1 MTTIVTTQLM
11 PTLSTISMTS
21 NTTITPSK
29 MITTSSTISPDC
41 RIVALD
47 ATKAR
52 DLNHNADGSVSP
64 TSLPFSP
71 SNADDNNNKLVYKN
85 SDLLQNENKV
95 VSDGKYDDKEAA
107 KDVVNNQMKSPVNS
121 TLLVNN
127 DIDNSSDQKDSINA
141 NYSKLL
147 STACVSSNSINASST
162 TCSKLKSTVTP
173 FEFPPPP
180 VIIGP
185 DDRRILTHYIDG
197 HIIYESDKPFPVS

>member
-1 MTTIVTTQLM
+1 M

-21 NTTITPSK
+21 NTTITPSQ
-29 MITTSSTISPDC
+29 MITTSSAISPDC
-41 RIVALD
+41 RTVALD
-47 ATKAR
+47 ATKSP
-52 DLNHNADGSVSP
+52 DLNHNVNGSVSS

-71 SNADDNNNKLVYKN
+71 SNADNNNKLVYKN

-95 VSDGKYDDKEAA
+95 ISVGKYDDKEAA
-107 KDVVNNQMKSPVNS
+107 KDVINNQMKSQVNS

-127 DIDNSSDQKDSINA
+127 DIDNSSDQKNSINA

-147 STACVSSNSINASST
+147 STACVSSSGSSNSINASST
-162 TCSKLKSTVTP
+162 TCSKLKSAITP